1 MVNPIVYRRLVQVA
15 KARGTVTL
23 ADLGTAAD
31 LVPGRADDGKI
42 LLLVLDHVAEH
53 EAAEARPLL
62 PAVVVREDGQP
73 GVGLAGYARRK
84 GLITGD
90 DPAFFAAELER
101 VYAHWAP
108 AARRRGP

>member
-31 LVPGRADDGKI
+31 LLPGRADDAKI
-42 LLLVLDHVAEH
+42 LLLILDHVAEH
-53 EAAEARPLL
+53 EAAEGRPLL
-62 PAVVVREDGQP
+62 PAVVVREDGDPP
-73 GVGLAGYARRK
+73 GLGLAAYARRK
-84 GLITGD
+84 GLGTD
-90 DPAFFAAELER
+90 DPGYFAAELER

-108 AARRRGP
+108 AVRRKGT